1 MYGIKGNMTEAY
13 LGEVRVPVTKVK
25 IPTHIVSQ
33 IKTEEKDGYKAIQ
46 VAFGRDRKNPTKAI
60 KGHLKNTKKVPHFIR
75 EIPAPK
81 EEVQVGDQFT
91 LAELIE
97 RGDVVSVQGVTKGK
111 GFTGAIKRWG
121 FSRQPKTHGQSDR
134 VRATGSIGQGTGVG
148 HVFKGKKMPGR
159 LGGFTRSVKNSK
171 VIFIDLENNEIWIT
185 GAVPGNTGGLIRLTI
200 TKHLDNLPKIG
211 EEKETQEQS
220 SPKPIA
226 TPSEE
231 KVEPEKK
238 VKESQEKITKPKP
251 KKSEQSE
258 DPSTPKN
265 EKEKGEAPKTET
277 KGKAK

>member
-1 MYGIKGNMTEAY
+1 MTEAY

-33 IKTEEKDGYKAIQ
+33 IKTEEKDGYNTIQ
-46 VAFGRDRKNPTKAI
+46 VAFGKDRKNPTKAI

-148 HVFKGKKMPGR
+148 RVFKGKKMPGR

-171 VIFIDLENNEIWIT
+171 VIFIDLENSEIWIT

-200 TKHLDNLPKIG
+200 TNHLDNLPKIG
-211 EEKETQEQS
+211 EEKETQEQL
-220 SPKPIA
+220 SPEPTV
-226 TPSEE
+226 TPSEKKLEPKKEVKKNKEEKTTKPEPKE
-231 KVEPEKK
+231 KVKQETKK
-238 VKESQEKITKPKP
+238 E
-251 KKSEQSE
+251 
-258 DPSTPKN
+258 
-265 EKEKGEAPKTET
+265 EKETKD
-277 KGKAK
+277 KGKEK